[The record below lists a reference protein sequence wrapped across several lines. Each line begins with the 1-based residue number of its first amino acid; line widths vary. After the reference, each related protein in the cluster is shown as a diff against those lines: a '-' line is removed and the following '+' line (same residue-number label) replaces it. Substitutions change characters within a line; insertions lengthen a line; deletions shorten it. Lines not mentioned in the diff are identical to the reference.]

1 MTDGYGDFVIKLLKY
16 GNTNTFFIKNSSEGL
31 LFDTDWAGTL
41 PLFYKEIKARDI
53 AFDDIK
59 YVMATHYHPDHMGLI
74 SELMTKGIQLI
85 LLDVQ
90 RDHVHYS
97 DEIFRRDS
105 RLHYTPICE
114 EHAVIMTCEETRN
127 FLKEIGINGECIHTP
142 GHSDDSISLIL
153 DEGIALVGDLD
164 PIDFVEAY
172 EENTALKKS
181 WERVL
186 KFRPHTVYYGH
197 ANEKRFTS

>member
-1 MTDGYGDFVIKLLKY
+1 MIKLLKY
-16 GNTNTFFIKNSSEGL
+16 GNTNTFFIKNGSCGL
-31 LFDTDWAGTL
+31 LLDTDWAGTL
-41 PLFYKEIKARDI
+41 PLFYKEIKAQDI

-74 SELMTKGIQLI
+74 SELMEKGVRLI

-90 RDHVHYS
+90 KEHVHYS

-105 RLHYTPICE
+105 RLCYTPLCE
-114 EHAVIMTCEETRN
+114 EHAVIMTCKETRN
-127 FLKEIGINGECIHTP
+127 FLKEIGINGECIYTP
-142 GHSDDSISLIL
+142 GHSDDSISLML

-172 EENTALKKS
+172 ADHPVLKKS
-181 WERVL
+181 WEQIL

-197 ANEKRFTS
+197 ANEKRLTN